1 MAEPLERGPPAGL
14 AFRPAEQDDLPDIV
28 RLLVDDPLGATREV
42 YSDPPDPAY
51 LSAFR
56 DIDGDQNNEL
66 VVAVLEGRVVGVLQ
80 LTYIPYLTYRGSWRA
95 QIEGIR
101 VASGLR
107 QRGIG
112 SAMLRWAIERS
123 REHGCVL
130 VQLTTD
136 KTRPG
141 ALPFYEQLGFVAS
154 HHGMKLKL

>member
-1 MAEPLERGPPAGL
+1 MAASTPRNPPEGL
-14 AFRPAEQDDLPDIV
+14 SFRPAEQDDLPEIV

-42 YSDPPDPAY
+42 YSDPPDAAY
-51 LSAFR
+51 VAAFR

-66 VVAVLEGRVVGVLQ
+66 VVAVLDGHVVGVLQ

-101 VASGLR
+101 VDSRLR

-112 SAMLRWAIERS
+112 SAMLGWAIGRA

-130 VQLTTD
+130 AQLTTD